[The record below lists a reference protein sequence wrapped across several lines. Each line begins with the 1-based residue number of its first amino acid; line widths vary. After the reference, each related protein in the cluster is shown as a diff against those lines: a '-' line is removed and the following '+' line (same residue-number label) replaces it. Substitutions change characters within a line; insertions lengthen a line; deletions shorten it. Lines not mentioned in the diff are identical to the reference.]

1 MYEHAK
7 SLGITLITISLR
19 QVSLPSPSRH
29 QYSALTNF
37 IRPSLTK
44 FHTHLLTING
54 DVDGSWTL
62 SQVGTAE
69 ERMELDREIVAIE
82 QRLEEV
88 EGWERRV
95 KELTKALSV
104 QEV

>member
-1 MYEHAK
+1 M
-7 SLGITLITISLR
+7 SLSFCLLR
-19 QVSLPSPSRH
+19 VTGGPV
-29 QYSALTNF
+29 LTNLT
-37 IRPSLTK
+37 RPSLTK
-44 FHTHLLTING
+44 FHNHLLTING